1 MIVTYGPSLAN
12 KTPECQSIIWASRD
26 KRCYNW
32 IWSHRQVRIFEL
44 GDVSLRLRNTSEY
57 QQLSIE
63 QTLSLL
69 NASASGLKDSE
80 ARDRIGLFGYN
91 EVIEEKNNPVV
102 EFVLRY
108 WGPMPWLL
116 ELAIVLS
123 IVLKHYLE
131 AGIIFALLTINT
143 VIGQIQSRGSQRAL
157 EALKKRLAVKA
168 QALRDGEWVT
178 LEARGIVP
186 GDIMSIGL
194 GDVVPADAKLIA
206 GGLSVDQSVLTGESL
221 PVDVQQSAIIYSG
234 SIVRRGEAKCVVVNT
249 GASTYFG
256 KTAELV
262 KIARPKSHQEQV
274 MLAIVRY
281 MMFLGVGALI
291 LVAAYAAVIRTDLL
305 SILTFAVIFLMGAV
319 PVALPAVMT
328 IVQSVGATQLAR
340 KGVLVTRLDSIE
352 DAASIDVLC
361 LDKTGT
367 ITQNKLSVGDV
378 VPFATYAKEDV
389 IVMASLASQGQGK
402 DAIDA
407 AVLDYAKTSNVNLN
421 SYEQISFTPFEPS
434 TKRSE
439 AMVSIQGKRFK
450 VIKGAPQT
458 VIALCKG
465 LDEAT
470 KAKTNQT
477 VEALSLKGYRTLG
490 VARSMDDD
498 PENMQFVGLLSLA
511 DPPRS
516 DSKDMIA
523 GAKKLGVKPMMLTG
537 DNIAIAREI
546 ARQVSIGDRI
556 IRMEEFR
563 RMDDIEQAKT
573 IEEID
578 GFAEIYPEDKYR
590 IVKLLQSRG
599 HMVGMTGDGVNDAP
613 ALKQAEMGIA
623 VSSSTDV
630 AKASAS
636 TVLTEPGVGVIID
649 AIETS
654 RHIYQRMLTWVIN
667 KVTKVIQVIGL
678 LTVGFFW
685 FHDMVVSVLG
695 MALLIFANDFVTM
708 SLATDNVE
716 YTANPNKWNVRN
728 ITFAS
733 LIIGALLVG
742 EGAIAL
748 FIGGH
753 YFNLAFDQLRTFIM
767 LTLIFASQFRVYIV
781 RERRHFWSSR
791 PGRELLIATVAAI
804 VVFALLGVYGL
815 IVPPLTPLQ
824 MLFVL
829 GFSALFTLATDLPK
843 YYAFRKFGL

>member
-1 MIVTYGPSLAN
+1 MKADLAV
-12 KTPECQSIIWASRD
+12 K
-26 KRCYNW
+26 
-32 IWSHRQVRIFEL
+32 
-44 GDVSLRLRNTSEY
+44 NTSEY
-57 QQLSIE
+57 KAISTE
-63 QTLSLL
+63 ESLSLL
-69 NASASGLKDSE
+69 EASESGLATSE
-80 ARDRIGLFGYN
+80 VQRRLQIFGFN
-91 EVIEEKNNPVV
+91 EIVEKKKNSLIE
-102 EFVLRY
+102 FLLRY

-116 ELAIVLS
+116 ELAMALS

-131 AGIIFALLTINT
+131 AGIIFALLTINSI
-143 VIGQIQSRGSQRAL
+143 VGQTQSRGSQRAL

-168 QALRDGEWVT
+168 RVLRGGKWVT
-178 LEARGIVP
+178 VEAREVVP
-186 GDIMSIGL
+186 GDIISISL
-194 GDVVPADAKLIA
+194 GDIVPADGKMIT
-206 GGLSVDQSVLTGESL
+206 GSLSIDQSVLTGESM
-221 PVDVQQSAIIYSG
+221 PVEVQESSIIYSG
-234 SIVRRGEAKCVVVNT
+234 SVVRRGEARYVVLNT
-249 GASTYFG
+249 GTNTYFG

-262 KIARPKSHQEQV
+262 KIARPRSHQEQI

-281 MMFLGVGALI
+281 MMFLGIGALVI
-291 LVAAYAAVIRTDLL
+291 VAVYAAIIGTDFL

-328 IVQSVGATQLAR
+328 IVQSVGATELTR

-367 ITQNKLSVGDV
+367 ITQNMLSVGDV
-378 VPFATYAKEDV
+378 VPFAGYGKEDV
-389 IVMASLASQGQGK
+389 TLVASLASQESK
-402 DAIDA
+402 DAIDT
-407 AVLDYAKTSNVNLN
+407 AVLDYAKSTGINL
-421 SYEQISFTPFEPS
+421 SLYKQVSFIPFEPS

-439 AMVSIQGKRFK
+439 AVITSDDKRFK

-458 VIALCKG
+458 VLSLCTG

-470 KAKTNQT
+470 GAKVNQT
-477 VEALSLKGYRTLG
+477 VEDLSLKGYRTLG
-490 VARSMDDD
+490 VARSVD
-498 PENMQFVGLLSLA
+498 ESFNNLQFVGLLSLA
-511 DPPRS
+511 DPPRP
-516 DSKDMIA
+516 DSKDMISM
-523 GAKKLGVKPMMLTG
+523 AKELGVKPLMLTG

-556 IRMEEFR
+556 IHMEEFKK
-563 RMDDIEQAKT
+563 MDETQRAKT

-578 GFAEIYPEDKYR
+578 GFAEIYPEDKYQ

-649 AIETS
+649 AIKTS

-667 KVTKVIQVIGL
+667 KVTKVIQVVGL

-685 FHDMVVSVLG
+685 FHDMVLSLLG

-708 SLATDNVE
+708 SLATDNV
-716 YTANPNKWNVRN
+716 YTANPNIWNVRN

-733 LIIGALLVG
+733 LIIGGLLVG

-748 FIGGH
+748 YVGSHF
-753 YFNLAFDQLRTFIM
+753 FNLGFSQLQTFIM
-767 LTLIFASQFRVYIV
+767 LVLIFTSQFRVYIV
-781 RERRHFWSSR
+781 RERRYFWSSR
-791 PGRELLIATVAAI
+791 PGRELIISTIAAI
-804 VVFALLGVYGL
+804 IVFALLGIYGL
-815 IVPPLTPLQ
+815 IVPSVTPLQ

-829 GFSALFTLATDLPK
+829 GLSAVFTLAIDFPK
-843 YYAFRKFGL
+843 YLVFRKFGL